1 MTDKGE
7 HGRGV
12 RVAAMSF
19 LAPEEFPVLLNVV
32 IGSQAHG
39 LARPDSDYDYR
50 EIFYVPTREIL
61 QVPRRNRPK
70 HEWDSQTR
78 MDDDLAGWEVEKFL
92 DLVMLGHPNA
102 IELLW
107 APYAIDF
114 EPTEDAESLRALA
127 PSLLSAREVRRST
140 LGYAQNCINK
150 LIKGN
155 QPERADKWKVTY
167 LRILNQFAILLETG
181 TLPIEVPRAGW
192 GYEIHRARLGK
203 LSVGEVIDM
212 GIDLE
217 QRMRDAGKTGCP
229 FADEPDGIAINE
241 WLMDFRQRHWED

>member
-1 MTDKGE
+1 MTS
-7 HGRGV
+7 RS
-12 RVAAMSF
+12 A
-19 LAPEEFPVLLNVV
+19 EEFPVLMNVV

-39 LARPDSDYDYR
+39 LARPDSDFDYR
-50 EIFYVPTREIL
+50 EIFYVPTQEIL

-70 HEWDSQTR
+70 HEWASQTR

-107 APYAIDF
+107 APYVEGF
-114 EPTEDAESLRALA
+114 EPTSDSESLRELA

-150 LIKGN
+150 LVKGN

-181 TLPIEVPRAGW
+181 ELPITVSDSGW
-192 GYEIHRARLGK
+192 GAPIHAARRGE

-212 GIDLE
+212 GIELE
-217 QRMRDAGKTGCP
+217 QRMRDAGTTGCP
-229 FADEPDGIAINE
+229 FADEPTGVAVNE
-241 WLMDFRQRHWED
+241 WLMDFRQRHWEG